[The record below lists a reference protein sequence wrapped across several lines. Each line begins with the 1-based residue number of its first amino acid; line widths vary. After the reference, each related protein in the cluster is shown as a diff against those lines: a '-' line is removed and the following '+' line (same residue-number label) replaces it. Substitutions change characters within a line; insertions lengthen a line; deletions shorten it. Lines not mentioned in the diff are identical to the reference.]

1 MLARDLSVTL
11 RNALQAA
18 PVVALL
24 GPRQVGKTT
33 LARHVTQTLD
43 GPAIYLDL
51 ERPSD
56 ANKLAEPELYLT
68 RQFGKTVVLDEVQRQ
83 PDLFPLLR
91 SLVDEQIRAGSRSG
105 QYLVLGS
112 ASPDLLRQS
121 SESLAGR
128 IIYLELTPMHLK
140 ELEVQGALNLE
151 RHWIRGG
158 FPLSYL
164 AETEENSLLW
174 RTNFIRTY
182 LERDLPQ
189 LGLRLPAE
197 QLQRFWA
204 MLGHGQ
210 GNPLNA
216 SRLAS
221 SLGVTGT
228 TIRKY
233 LDLLTDLYM
242 VRQLRPWSG
251 NSTKRLVK
259 SPKTYVRDS
268 GLLHSL
274 TNIHDIETLLAHPMC
289 GSSWEGYVI
298 ESLCLCVPN
307 TWDASYYR
315 TSAQAEV
322 DLVFETPQNR
332 RIAIEIKRTLSPK
345 PSKGFRFGAEDIGA
359 TDQFFVI
366 PHGERRPLDARIDAI
381 GLIDFVELLGE
392 GTF

>member
-1 MLARDLSVTL
+1 MSGTL

-216 SRLAS
+216 SRLA
-221 SLGVTGT
+221 
-228 TIRKY
+228 
-233 LDLLTDLYM
+233 
-242 VRQLRPWSG
+242 
-251 NSTKRLVK
+251 
-259 SPKTYVRDS
+259 
-268 GLLHSL
+268 
-274 TNIHDIETLLAHPMC
+274 
-289 GSSWEGYVI
+289 
-298 ESLCLCVPN
+298 
-307 TWDASYYR
+307 
-315 TSAQAEV
+315 
-322 DLVFETPQNR
+322 
-332 RIAIEIKRTLSPK
+332 
-345 PSKGFRFGAEDIGA
+345 
-359 TDQFFVI
+359 
-366 PHGERRPLDARIDAI
+366 
-381 GLIDFVELLGE
+381 
-392 GTF
+392 

>member
-1 MLARDLSVTL
+1 MLDRDLADTL
-11 RNALQAA
+11 RNALQAT

-43 GPAIYLDL
+43 RPAIYLDL

-56 ANKLAEPELYLT
+56 SNKLSEPELYLT

-83 PDLFPLLR
+83 PDIFPLLR
-91 SLVDEQIRAGSRSG
+91 SLVDEQIRAGVRTG

-128 IIYLELTPMHLK
+128 ITYLELTPLHVK
-140 ELEVQGALNLE
+140 ELEAQGSLELE

-164 AETEENSLLW
+164 AESDENSSLW

-189 LGLRLPAE
+189 LGFRLPA
-197 QLQRFWA
+197 QQMQRFWA

-221 SLGVTGT
+221 SLGVSGT

-251 NSTKRLVK
+251 NSVKRLVK

-268 GLLHSL
+268 GLLHAL
-274 TNIHDIETLLAHPMC
+274 TNIHDIETLLSHPLC

-298 ESLCLCVPN
+298 ESLCLCVPSN
-307 TWDASYYR
+307 WDVSYYR
-315 TSAQAEV
+315 TSAQAEI
-322 DLVFETPQNR
+322 DLIFETPHNR
-332 RIAIEIKRTLSPK
+332 RIAIEIKRTLSPR
-345 PSKGFRFGAEDIGA
+345 PSKGFRLGAEDIGA

-366 PHGERRPLDARIDAI
+366 PHGERHPLDVRIDAI
-381 GLIDFVELLGE
+381 AFTDLVELLSQGA
-392 GTF
+392 F